1 MKGLLATSR
10 VMSKSNKTIEPWLL
24 QFPHGLLLQFHQ
36 KLFESLPLKV
46 PHDLKSQKRSWQI
59 SSEKLP
65 FGWVCLPGSKKKWR
79 STFITRSCTMPTL
92 CMRGIA
98 ILALPNTVKNAIY
111 ALLVQFHSKIK
122 ETKKTSIKVLKFVLI
137 MFWFVQLVHFSVHYA
152 VFVITPPY
160 ARYHVMLLWGRN
172 NGNKASENVWQ
183 YF

>member
-1 MKGLLATSR
+1 MIVTISSWTIVTISSKVVWKFAFESSSWFEISETLLANLER
-10 VMSKSNKTIEPWLL
+10 KVAFWL
-24 QFPHGLLLQFHQ
+24 
-36 KLFESLPLKV
+36 SLP
-46 PHDLKSQKRSWQI
+46 SR
-59 SSEKLP
+59 
-65 FGWVCLPGSKKKWR
+65 FKKKWR

-98 ILALPNTVKNAIY
+98 ILALPNTVKNVIY

-122 ETKKTSIKVLKFVLI
+122 ETKRTSIKVLKFVLI